1 VHQLQLPN
9 PELAN
14 AINRLLEPKDFPTQA
29 EVTSPDNYMN
39 QVMTDPG
46 FLGPTSEANHVDTR
60 YVRLT
65 TLDMK
70 DAGRLQ
76 HQVPNMVDEW
86 EQLFREL
93 HSHFSSFERDGRA
106 NEIYT
111 VDTLGLPKL
120 PTGFA

>member
-1 VHQLQLPN
+1 
-9 PELAN
+9 
-14 AINRLLEPKDFPTQA
+14 
-29 EVTSPDNYMN
+29 
-39 QVMTDPG
+39 MTDPG

-70 DAGRLQ
+70 DTGRLQ
-76 HQVPNMVDEW
+76 HQVPNMVDDW

-93 HSHFSSFERDGRA
+93 HVQRLPLEGDADEF
-106 NEIYT
+106 YT
-111 VDTLGLPKL
+111 VDALGLPKL

>member
-1 VHQLQLPN
+1 
-9 PELAN
+9 
-14 AINRLLEPKDFPTQA
+14 
-29 EVTSPDNYMN
+29 
-39 QVMTDPG
+39 MTDPG

-76 HQVPNMVDEW
+76 HQVPDMVDDW
-86 EQLFREL
+86 EQVFREL
-93 HSHFSSFERDGRA
+93 HLHGSPLERDGHA
-106 NEIYT
+106 DETLT
-111 VDTLGLPKL
+111 VDALGLPKL